1 MPVVRNPQFNFKEGF
16 CWNNVLNPNARLLKV
31 KLKGS
36 TVNDVGSMSLISK
49 SKYLSNAFFV
59 SVLNSNII
67 FDYYREFINCTVNI
81 QINDLRQIPIIIPD
95 KKDLAK
101 IEELF
106 QKIYNCKKQHFIKN
120 DKLLHIP
127 EESELDLLI
136 SRLYSVDV

>member
-1 MPVVRNPQFNFKEGF
+1 
-16 CWNNVLNPNARLLKV
+16 
-31 KLKGS
+31 
-36 TVNDVGSMSLISK
+36 MSLISK